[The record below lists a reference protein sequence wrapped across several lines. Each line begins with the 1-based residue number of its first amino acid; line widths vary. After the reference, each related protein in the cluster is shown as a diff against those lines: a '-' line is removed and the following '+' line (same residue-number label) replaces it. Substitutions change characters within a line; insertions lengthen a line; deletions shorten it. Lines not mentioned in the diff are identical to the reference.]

1 MHTYPFCCGMHE
13 NPGPKKFGDFLGGYF
28 VGKILRVALWRRR
41 FLAAPAARNIPRR
54 FLEGALSITSIN
66 KVSGGSVSLNR
77 VSGGSVLIEYL
88 VAVY

>member
-1 MHTYPFCCGMHE
+1 MHE

-54 FLEGALSITSIN
+54 FLEGALTYFNVASVLFGDEIN
-66 KVSGGSVSLNR
+66 KVGIKWLSSKGFGSRSMDCINL
-77 VSGGSVLIEYL
+77 GE
-88 VAVY
+88 

>member
-1 MHTYPFCCGMHE
+1 MHE

-54 FLEGALSITSIN
+54 FLEGALVYSCYKLQSALIDWFE
-66 KVSGGSVSLNR
+66 
-77 VSGGSVLIEYL
+77 IEYKL
-88 VAVY
+88 ESDYS

>member
-1 MHTYPFCCGMHE
+1 MHE

-54 FLEGALSITSIN
+54 FLEGALTHDKPWKLLILEH
-66 KVSGGSVSLNR
+66 SGQ
-77 VSGGSVLIEYL
+77 IK
-88 VAVY
+88 

>member
-1 MHTYPFCCGMHE
+1 MHE

-54 FLEGALSITSIN
+54 FLEGAL
-66 KVSGGSVSLNR
+66 
-77 VSGGSVLIEYL
+77 L
-88 VAVY
+88 VGL